1 MHHSLSKHGYRETK
15 RKDMTQNVESG
26 DVYLG
31 KVTRIIPIGAFVE
44 FLPGKE
50 GMVHISQLAEGRV
63 DKVEDEVAVGDEVVV
78 KVREI
83 DQRGRFNLTRLG
95 IHPDEA
101 IAVMAKEEVPEA
113 MWEEIDIEVE
123 NDNAKLSWDKIL
135 KSYYYKLGSVE
146 SRHRDVLIAHND
158 LQWSNEQLQ
167 EAIQLAGKIG
177 FKNVS
182 DLPVADLPSS
192 TIFETKPLERS
203 LSKARSKAG
212 DFQNTQIQNKSTL
225 ERLEQESQSKISSLE
240 SNLRDINKDI
250 DDTTASIEK
259 LKTQKMTEILVI
271 IGTGI
276 VTAVVFPNIIAIL
289 VAMGVMWFFR
299 AAS

>member
-1 MHHSLSKHGYRETK
+1 MDIEKQK
-15 RKDMTQNVESG
+15 AKDMTQDVKSG

-63 DKVEDEVAVGDEVVV
+63 GKVEDEVAVGDEVIV

-83 DQRGRFNLTRLG
+83 DQRGRINLTCLG
-95 IHPDEA
+95 IHPDEE

-123 NDNAKLSWDKIL
+123 NDSAKLSWDKIL
-135 KSYYYKLGSVE
+135 NSYYYKLGRVE
-146 SRHRDVLIAHND
+146 LRYRDVLTAHSD

-167 EAIQLAGKIG
+167 EATQLAVKIG

-182 DLPVADLPSS
+182 DLPASDLPSS

-203 LSKARSKAG
+203 LSKARSKVG

-225 ERLEQESQSKISSLE
+225 ERHERESQSKISSLE
-240 SNLRDINKDI
+240 TNLQNINKDI
-250 DDTTASIEK
+250 DDTTRNIES
-259 LKTQKMTEILVI
+259 LKTQKMTEILLI

-276 VTAVVFPNIIAIL
+276 VTAVVFPNIIAVL
-289 VAMGVMWFFR
+289 LAMTAMWFFR
-299 AAS
+299 ATS